1 MGKLGFFGMFLRKYL
16 RVKKRFLIFQSFEN
30 YQTKQNLQMALELS
44 PLQNEL
50 VVEFGNIYENYGFQR
65 IKGLIVGL
73 LLGQP
78 EPMSL
83 DDIVDA
89 LGRSKGPIS
98 TAVRELSTMGTL
110 RKVTGPEN
118 RRDYYTTHPDLFFN
132 NFMFNMQTVRRNRR
146 IAEQFLNEVTPDAP
160 GNGHLIRN
168 LEHMRAF
175 YTLME
180 TFYRNFSEEWK
191 QQRPTPIRPE
201 EER

>member
-1 MGKLGFFGMFLRKYL
+1 M
-16 RVKKRFLIFQSFEN
+16 S
-30 YQTKQNLQMALELS
+30 LELS
-44 PLQNEL
+44 PLQHEL

-98 TAVRELSTMGTL
+98 TAVRELSTMGIL

-146 IAEQFLNEVTPDAP
+146 IAEQFLNEVSPDAP
-160 GNGHLIRN
+160 GNGHLTRN

-191 QQRPTPIRPE
+191 SQKPLSNRHE
-201 EER
+201 EERF